1 MGNCLLSDT
10 NTLDMD
16 DLSDLIPTYSS
27 SSSSSSSSP
36 HPSFGGGRGGTEW
49 DVFNMRP
56 GSRDPI
62 LSDSYSISLMF
73 AILRWISSK
82 CFLKTKEFLLNHHP
96 PRGCVAGGSLAV
108 GGGVGA
114 DADGLLASSSGVVS
128 SRAGK

>member
-36 HPSFGGGRGGTEW
+36 HPSFGGGRRGGAEW

-62 LSDSYSISLMF
+62 L
-73 AILRWISSK
+73 
-82 CFLKTKEFLLNHHP
+82 
-96 PRGCVAGGSLAV
+96 
-108 GGGVGA
+108 
-114 DADGLLASSSGVVS
+114 
-128 SRAGK
+128 